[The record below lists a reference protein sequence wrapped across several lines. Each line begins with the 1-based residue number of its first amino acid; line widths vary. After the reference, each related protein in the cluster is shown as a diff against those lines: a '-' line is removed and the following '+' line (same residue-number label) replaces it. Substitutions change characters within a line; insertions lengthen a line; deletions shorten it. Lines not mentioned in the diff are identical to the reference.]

1 MTDPKQL
8 LFQALGA
15 KRLEQLQQQLQQL
28 DPARREQLEQQ
39 ARALSP
45 DDLRRL
51 LEQKN
56 GNDPALQQ
64 LLQNLLRE

>member
-8 LFQALGA
+8 LEQALGA
-15 KRLEQLQQQLQQL
+15 NRLEQLQQQLQQL

-45 DDLRRL
+45 DELRRL
-51 LEQKN
+51 LTQKN
-56 GNDPALQQ
+56 GNDPVLQL